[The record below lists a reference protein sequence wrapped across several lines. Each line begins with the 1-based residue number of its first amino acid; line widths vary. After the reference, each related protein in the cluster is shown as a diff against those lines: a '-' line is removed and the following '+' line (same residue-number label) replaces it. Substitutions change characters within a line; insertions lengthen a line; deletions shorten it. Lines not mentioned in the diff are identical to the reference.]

1 VGLLY
6 RTVVPQV
13 RVERGVELTYRELIM
28 KSGRLT
34 EKEWKSVRD
43 QMASG
48 LKKPVIKINL
58 DQGCRSLFFFLFFF
72 SLSLQFNSNG
82 PLWLGVLVGFSFGL
96 FPEEE

>member
-58 DQGCRSLFFFLFFF
+58 DQGCRSLFFFLFF
-72 SLSLQFNSNG
+72 SLSHYNLIAMGHSG
-82 PLWLGVLVGFSFGL
+82 WVFS
-96 FPEEE
+96 